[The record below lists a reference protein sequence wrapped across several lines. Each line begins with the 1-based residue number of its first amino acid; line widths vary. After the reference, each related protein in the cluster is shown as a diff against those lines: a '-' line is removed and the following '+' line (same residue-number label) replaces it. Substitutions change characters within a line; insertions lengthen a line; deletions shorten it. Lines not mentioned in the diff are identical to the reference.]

1 MYEDNMY
8 MIVKEDGKA
17 EIVSEIM
24 AEH

>member
-1 MYEDNMY
+1 MYENNMY